1 MASKALNQ
9 MIHQSNWGNL
19 DYLII
24 DLPPGTGDIHLSLVQ
39 SLPLTGAI
47 IVTTPQPVSIID
59 AKKAISMF
67 RLKTIN
73 VPVIGI
79 IENMSWFQPK
89 DSPKKYYIFGRNGG
103 EVLSDNLNIP
113 FLGKIPLKESIRE
126 SGDVGRPA
134 FLQTS
139 EKIKY
144 FEDITTNV
152 INKTDERNQSL
163 APTEKVKITHAKGC
177 SS

>member
-1 MASKALNQ
+1 
-9 MIHQSNWGNL
+9 
-19 DYLII
+19 
-24 DLPPGTGDIHLSLVQ
+24 
-39 SLPLTGAI
+39 
-47 IVTTPQPVSIID
+47 
-59 AKKAISMF
+59 
-67 RLKTIN
+67 
-73 VPVIGI
+73 
-79 IENMSWFQPK
+79 MSWFQPK
-89 DSPKKYYIFGRNGG
+89 DSQKKYYIFGRNGG